1 MDIQAKIEEIIER
14 IKNDED
20 FAAKFKTDP
29 VKALESLLG
38 VDLPEDQLN
47 GIIEGVK
54 AKVNLDQA
62 GDLFN
67 KVKNF
72 F

>member
-1 MDIQAKIEEIIER
+1 MDIQAKVTEVIDK
-14 IKNDED
+14 IKNEPD
-20 FAAKFKTDP
+20 FAAKFKSDP
-29 VKALESLLG
+29 VKALESILG

-47 GIIEGVK
+47 GIIDGVK
-54 AKVNLDQA
+54 AKVSLDQA
-62 GDLFN
+62 GDLMN